1 MKTNLILGRMTFA
14 MAAAALGITIMKI
27 ALPTLAGVLGFSIA
41 EIGLVTGSA
50 AFAWPVFGLLVGWSL
65 DRFGRVS
72 AFRLG
77 LTFAATAAAILVVR
91 FNAGDP
97 RVILLC
103 IFALF
108 IGLGEVLTET
118 AGQTIL
124 PDLVDKADLDK
135 GNSWLQGGKT
145 VAAMLLAPLL
155 LATALDFQPAR
166 TFGFALALMLA
177 AFIALPRPVRQVE
190 SLNTGFRGFF
200 GGLLI
205 LSRERPHRRFT
216 ILLTAMT
223 VSWGAWMTLI
233 VPYTLSSDH
242 LGLDARG
249 VGQVMTALGCGS
261 LIGAVGYQYLKHSL
275 GKRGTLAIDPLASAG
290 FLIVPAL
297 GLGLTPVFAS
307 AFLAGVGGATWA
319 IFVSACQ
326 QTTIPPV
333 MLGRSVAAYR
343 WIGWT
348 GFFAGSTL
356 AGVIADTFGLRLA
369 LMLFALP
376 AVAASVIFY
385 WSNPLSPTEDN
396 SEVGVI

>member
-27 ALPTLAGVLGFSIA
+27 ALPTLAGVWGLSIS
-41 EIGLVTGSA
+41 EIGLITASA
-50 AFAWPVFGLLVGWSL
+50 AFAWPVFGLLAGWSL
-65 DRFGRVS
+65 DRFGRAC

-77 LTFAATAAAILVVR
+77 LAFAASVAVVLFMR

-97 RVILLC
+97 SVVLLC
-103 IFALF
+103 LCALF
-108 IGLGEVLTET
+108 IGLAEVLTET

-124 PDLVDKADLDK
+124 PDLVDKSDLDK

-155 LATALDFQPAR
+155 LATALGFQPAR
-166 TFGFALALMLA
+166 AFGFALALMLA

-190 SLNTGFRGFF
+190 SLNTGLKGFF

-205 LSRERPHRRFT
+205 LSRQGTHRRFT
-216 ILLTAMT
+216 ILLTAMA

-233 VPYTLSSDH
+233 VPYALSPDH
-242 LGLDARG
+242 LNLDARG
-249 VGQVMTALGCGS
+249 VGKVMTALGCGS
-261 LIGAVGYQYLKHSL
+261 LTGAVSYSYLKRRL
-275 GKRGTLAIDPLASAG
+275 GKRGTLAIDPLASAA

-297 GLGLTPVFAS
+297 GLGLIPVFAS
-307 AFLAGVGGATWA
+307 AFLAGVGGVTWA
-319 IFVSACQ
+319 IFVSAYQ
-326 QTTIPPV
+326 QATIPPV

-348 GFFAGSTL
+348 GFFAGSAL
-356 AGVIADTFGLRLA
+356 AGIVADTYGLRMA
-369 LMLFALP
+369 FMIFALP
-376 AVAASVIFY
+376 AVAATAIFY
-385 WSNPLSPTEDN
+385 WSNPLSKAKDG
-396 SEVGVI
+396 SELGII